1 MAYYNDN
8 DDNEILDEM
17 SEEDEILSLKTDIDL
32 EIFMTEE
39 ENSTMA
45 MEFPVLVNNLKK
57 MNFNIDETDI
67 DGVMLSL
74 KKYLLLN
81 DFLVQETIQEVP
93 KKLKLK
99 KKKSVVAS
107 KNTESMYKMK
117 DRINSI
123 ILLL

>member
-45 MEFPVLVNNLKK
+45 MEFPVLVNDLKK